1 MQNLCLSLNVGAQ
14 GAAKLLPAFGKGMNL
29 YLGFEK
35 LRTGD
40 YVGAVGET
48 HGLIPFIG
56 IPADFANTTRDIY
69 KDVYDVFPEDEED
82 VDLVAKRMSEIGMML
97 TKYIADLV
105 GSGEGDDSA
114 KQLEAVAAR
123 PEVTETG
130 KAFKWHE
137 ETERTKNVAKKSGTR
152 HTGILTTQMEA

>member
-1 MQNLCLSLNVGAQ
+1 
-14 GAAKLLPAFGKGMNL
+14 
-29 YLGFEK
+29 
-35 LRTGD
+35 
-40 YVGAVGET
+40 
-48 HGLIPFIG
+48 
-56 IPADFANTTRDIY
+56 
-69 KDVYDVFPEDEED
+69 
-82 VDLVAKRMSEIGMML
+82 MSEIGMML

-130 KAFKWHE
+130 KSKWHE